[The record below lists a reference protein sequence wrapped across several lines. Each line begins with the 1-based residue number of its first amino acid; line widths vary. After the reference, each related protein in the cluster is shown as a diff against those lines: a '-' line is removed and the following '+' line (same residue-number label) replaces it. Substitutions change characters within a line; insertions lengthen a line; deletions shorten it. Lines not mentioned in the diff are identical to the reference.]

1 MSGAGKG
8 SARRITS
15 DASKYAAGWNRVY
28 GRKRVK
34 RDPRPGKGTSSK
46 LESNTPACDI
56 VKAY

>member
-15 DASKYAAGWNRVY
+15 DAFKYAAGWNRVY

-34 RDPRPGKGTSSK
+34 RDPRPGEK
-46 LESNTPACDI
+46 N
-56 VKAY
+56 

>member
-8 SARRITS
+8 SARRRTS

-28 GRKRVK
+28 GWKRVK
-34 RDPRPGKGTSSK
+34 RDPGPGKGTSSK
-46 LESNTPACDI
+46 LESNTPSDDI